1 MKQITS
7 ILLSLLLLASSTGIT
22 YAKHF
27 CGDFE
32 MMAEVTLG
40 EKSLSCGMVME
51 DTACEDEDAAD
62 HDCCDNEYTQVDV
75 DDNFAQSS
83 FNLNFHQPFIA
94 AFVSVFILQENIV
107 ENKTP
112 DLLGAYYP
120 PPLYKDIPVLYETF
134 LI

>member
-1 MKQITS
+1 MKPVIS
-7 ILLSLLLLASSTGIT
+7 ILLSVLLLASSTGIT

-40 EKSLSCGMVME
+40 EKSLSCGMAME
-51 DTACEDEDAAD
+51 DSACADEEAEG
-62 HDCCDNEYTQVDV
+62 HNCCDNEYVQVVV
-75 DDNFAQSS
+75 DDNFANS
-83 FNLNFHQPFIA
+83 NYDIDIHQPFVA
-94 AFVSVFILQENIV
+94 AFVAIFVLQELYDFDDS
-107 ENKTP
+107 P
-112 DLLGAYYP
+112 DFLSDYRP